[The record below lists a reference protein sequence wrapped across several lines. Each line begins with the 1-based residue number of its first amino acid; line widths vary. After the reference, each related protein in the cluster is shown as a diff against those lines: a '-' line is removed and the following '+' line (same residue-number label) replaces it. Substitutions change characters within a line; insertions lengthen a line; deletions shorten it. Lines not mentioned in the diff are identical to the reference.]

1 MHFLS
6 SQIIIQEL
14 LRSPGGGKTGSAQNP
29 RWGEGRGYS
38 EIGGRWGAQNPRW
51 GKDKGVLRNS
61 GGNKMGVLR
70 IPG

>member
-14 LRSPGGGKTGSAQNP
+14 LRSPGGGKTGGAQNP

-38 EIGGRWGAQNPRW
+38 ETGGRWGAQNPRW